1 MFIIAHFR
9 VLSTEFS
16 KKIKVFRFGNS
27 CALCAR
33 LPRQLRAGAWVC
45 LGVCAGVCYARI
57 KVRATLGGGFWARCN
72 PPFLGCFRP
81 RFGWVF
87 RRFSVGVLLAFLG
100 VVLGWVLVVVKWANV
115 NGNGERV
122 KANGRKGARQTRQ
135 TAQARTGARLARFR
149 PSVNLIFLTLIIFAV
164 WWGVFYSQTAT
175 EKRRTVCVRSLSL
188 PRPFFRTPNTS
199 VR

>member
-1 MFIIAHFR
+1 MGRGVVNGFFENF
-9 VLSTEFS
+9 L
-16 KKIKVFRFGNS
+16 KVFRFGNS

-100 VVLGWVLVVVKWANV
+100 VVLGWVLVVVK
-115 NGNGERV
+115 
-122 KANGRKGARQTRQ
+122 
-135 TAQARTGARLARFR
+135 
-149 PSVNLIFLTLIIFAV
+149 
-164 WWGVFYSQTAT
+164 
-175 EKRRTVCVRSLSL
+175 
-188 PRPFFRTPNTS
+188 
-199 VR
+199 

>member
-1 MFIIAHFR
+1 MVGCVAVFTAVFFVVFVISFFPFLPVYFCDNVGGVIVFIIAHFR
-9 VLSTEFS
+9 GLSTEFS

-100 VVLGWVLVVVKWANV
+100 VVLGWVFGCVWVGVVGERERQRQPNKRERAHGV
-115 NGNGERV
+115 NGNG
-122 KANGRKGARQTRQ
+122 NGRK
-135 TAQARTGARLARFR
+135 L
-149 PSVNLIFLTLIIFAV
+149 
-164 WWGVFYSQTAT
+164 
-175 EKRRTVCVRSLSL
+175 
-188 PRPFFRTPNTS
+188 
-199 VR
+199 